1 MFPVSSYLNEAR
13 REKTT
18 VYLHSLQQ
26 YSYSLYPVSLC
37 LQLWMIIYYL
47 SKFYIALVVIFEKCL
62 PMILSQAG
70 NCGNLLFILII
81 CPERFEVSLI

>member
-1 MFPVSSYLNEAR
+1 VSPIVDDY
-13 REKTT
+13 
-18 VYLHSLQQ
+18 
-26 YSYSLYPVSLC
+26 
-37 LQLWMIIYYL
+37 IFYL